1 MCRAWGGL
9 KPLLWLLWGDCM
21 ISLTAVTHDGKMID
35 YTQVMESVDIET
47 KRFDAPGKMTIKGY
61 EHDGLALPEGTAVTF
76 KDNGTPVFCGYI
88 FTAQRDRYGHVNYT
102 AYDQIRYL
110 KANASYSWENV
121 TLEQIILEIAA
132 DFSLKVGN
140 LAATGYTFPSLVKE
154 NESCMDIIFDA
165 LSTVIYQTGKIFCF
179 YDEAGTLVLREVK
192 DLITTGVIGDDSMM
206 TDYDYKRDI
215 DSETYNRIKLV
226 RPNQDTG
233 RTDVYIHED
242 TDSIKKWGLLQYY
255 DKVDKNQNEAQIDQ
269 LCQAYL
275 KYYNRVL
282 QTLTIESMG
291 ITGIRAGMVIPVLIR
306 DIEDLSF
313 NRVLLVEKCTHTYE
327 GSNYHTMSLEV
338 KSFEQLGGAA

>member
-1 MCRAWGGL
+1 MVT
-9 KPLLWLLWGDCM
+9 
-21 ISLTAVTHDGKMID
+21 LTAVTHDGKYID
-35 YTQVMESVDIET
+35 YSEVFASGDWET
-47 KRFDAPGKMTIKGY
+47 KRFDAHGKLSFKGQ
-61 EHDGLALPEGTAVTF
+61 EHSGIALPEGTAITF
-76 KDNGTPVFCGYI
+76 KDDGQTVFCGYI
-88 FTAQRDRYGHVNYT
+88 FTATRDRYGNVSYT
-102 AYDQIRYL
+102 AYDQLRYL

-154 NESCMDIIFDA
+154 NESCLDIIFDA

-192 DLITTGVIGDDSMM
+192 DLIQTGVIGDESMM
-206 TDYDYKRDI
+206 TDYEYQRDI

-226 RPNQDTG
+226 RPNQETG

-269 LCQAYL
+269 LCEAYL

-282 QTLTIESMG
+282 QTLTIEAMG
-291 ITGIRAGMVIPVLIR
+291 ITGIRAGMIIPVLIR
-306 DIEDLSF
+306 DIQELSF
-313 NRVLLVEKCTHTYE
+313 NRVLLVEKVTHSYE
-327 GSNYHTMSLEV
+327 GSDYHTMSLEV
-338 KSFEQLGGAA
+338 KSFEQLGGTA

>member
-9 KPLLWLLWGDCM
+9 KRPLCLLWGDGM
-21 ISLTAVTHDGKMID
+21 VSLTAVTYDGKMIE

-47 KRFDAPGKMTIKGY
+47 KRFDAPGKLTIKGY

-76 KDNGTPVFCGYI
+76 KDNGPPVFCGYI
-88 FTAQRDRYGHVNYT
+88 FTAQRDRYGNVSYT

-255 DKVDKNQNEAQIDQ
+255 DMVDINQNEAQIAA

-306 DIEDLSF
+306 DIEELSF

>member
-1 MCRAWGGL
+1 MVT
-9 KPLLWLLWGDCM
+9 
-21 ISLTAVTHDGKMID
+21 LTAVTHDGKYID
-35 YTQVMESVDIET
+35 YSEVFVSADWETQ
-47 KRFDAPGKMTIKGY
+47 RFDAPGKLSFTGQ
-61 EHDGLALPEGTAVTF
+61 EHSGIALPEGTAITF
-76 KDNGTPVFCGYI
+76 KDNGQTVFCGYI
-88 FTAQRDRYGHVNYT
+88 FTAERDRYGNVSYT
-102 AYDQIRYL
+102 AYDQLRYL
-110 KANASYSWENV
+110 KANSSYSWENV

-154 NESCMDIIFDA
+154 NESCLDIIFDA
-165 LSTVIYQTGKIFCF
+165 LSTVIYQTGKIFVF

-192 DLITTGVIGDDSMM
+192 DLITTGVIGDESMM
-206 TDYDYKRDI
+206 TDYQYKRDI

-255 DKVDKNQNEAQIDQ
+255 DKIDKNQNEAQIDK
-269 LCQAYL
+269 LCEAYL

-282 QTLTIESMG
+282 QTLTIDAMG

-306 DIEDLSF
+306 DIQELSF
-313 NRVLLVEKCTHTYE
+313 NRVLLVEKVTHSYE
-327 GSNYHTMSLEV
+327 GSGYHTMSLEV
-338 KSFEQLGGAA
+338 KSFEQLGGTA

>member
-1 MCRAWGGL
+1 MCRVWDGL
-9 KPLLWLLWGDCM
+9 KRLPCLLWGDGM
-21 ISLTAVTHDGKMID
+21 VSLTAVTYDGKMID
-35 YTQVMESVDIET
+35 YTQVIESVDIET
-47 KRFDAPGKMTIKGY
+47 KRFDAPGKMTIKGH
-61 EHDGLALPEGTAVTF
+61 EHSGIALPEGTAVTF

-88 FTAQRDRYGHVNYT
+88 FTAQRDRYGNVSYT

-255 DKVDKNQNEAQIDQ
+255 DKVDKNQNVAQIDQ

-306 DIEDLSF
+306 DIEELSF

-338 KSFEQLGGAA
+338 KSFEQLGGTA

>member
-1 MCRAWGGL
+1 MVT
-9 KPLLWLLWGDCM
+9 
-21 ISLTAVTHDGKMID
+21 LTAVTHDGKYID
-35 YTQVMESVDIET
+35 YSEVFVSGDWDTQ
-47 KRFDAPGKMTIKGY
+47 RFDAPGKLSFTGQ
-61 EHDGLALPEGTAVTF
+61 EHSGIALPEGTAITF
-76 KDNGTPVFCGYI
+76 KDNGQTVFCGYI
-88 FTAQRDRYGHVNYT
+88 FTAERDRYGNVSYT
-102 AYDQIRYL
+102 AYDQLRYL

-154 NESCMDIIFDA
+154 NESCLDIIFDA

-192 DLITTGVIGDDSMM
+192 DLITTGVIGDESMM
-206 TDYDYKRDI
+206 TDYQYKRDI

-255 DKVDKNQNEAQIDQ
+255 DKIDKNQNEAQIDK
-269 LCQAYL
+269 LCEAYL

-282 QTLTIESMG
+282 QTLTIDAMG

-306 DIEDLSF
+306 DIQELSF
-313 NRVLLVEKCTHTYE
+313 NRVLLVEKVTHSYE
-327 GSNYHTMSLEV
+327 GSGYHTMSLEV
-338 KSFEQLGGAA
+338 KSFEQLGGTA